1 MLPNYQE
8 NVKRAV
14 SNENS
19 LLFIS
24 EVKVTP
30 IYWKKFQGEVLTKL
44 KQLVFSAFFLMLCYE
59 IHRLND
65 TFKPVQNLKV

>member
-19 LLFIS
+19 LLFMS

-30 IYWKKFQGEVLTKL
+30 KYWKKFQGEVLPKL
-44 KQLVFSAFFLMLCYE
+44 KQLVFSAFFLMLFYE

-65 TFKPVQNLKV
+65 TFKAVQNLRF